1 VSSQVVHSLWGGSGG
16 NDVEFWVRAAQNI
29 RSVPLHLHKFV
40 GFRTFRSAV
49 TTVRVTVV
57 STLQF
62 VRGGC
67 RNSGHPEGVEARSFM
82 SLIDSVGDHD
92 TGFRCYLAGRRC
104 FSRT

>member
-1 VSSQVVHSLWGGSGG
+1 MSSPDRFLCGGCWDYDRRSQVRPAHHGRLEPS
-16 NDVEFWVRAAQNI
+16 
-29 RSVPLHLHKFV
+29 HLDRFI
-40 GFRTFRSAV
+40 GFRTLRTAV
-49 TTVRVTVV
+49 TAVHVRAV
-57 STLQF
+57 SVLQF